1 MPLLLDLVQMIC
13 LSCLNV
19 RVFKNRRRNIFAGF
33 VWEVAGL
40 GSQGKAQ
47 FLVLEQPE
55 DLGAMQLRCV
65 PAFVYPGYLLRR
77 AATSSAA
84 STEDD
89 AQTAG

>member
-1 MPLLLDLVQMIC
+1 MRSYEHPRRVPDLTAKEIDSGITGN
-13 LSCLNV
+13 L
-19 RVFKNRRRNIFAGF
+19 FADF

-55 DLGAMQLRCV
+55 DLEAMQLRCV
-65 PAFVYPGYLLRR
+65 PALVYPGYLLRR
-77 AATSSAA
+77 APTSSAA